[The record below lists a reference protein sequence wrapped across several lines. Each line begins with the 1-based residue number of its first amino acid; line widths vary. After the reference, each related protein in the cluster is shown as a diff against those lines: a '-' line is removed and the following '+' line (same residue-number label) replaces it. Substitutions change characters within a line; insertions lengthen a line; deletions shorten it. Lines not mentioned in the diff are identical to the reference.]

1 MNDAFKPQTAT
12 LNLMGSLAIA
22 LELFYATPTTSE
34 DYRCVTRGRVCVFV
48 FALFYGLLLLT
59 RPYKPLSLS
68 LSMKVMRTP
77 QGQGKRRSFVN
88 KEVKMLALNCLNPAL
103 AFSLLE
109 KLTRSIILTSGAP
122 DLGEIHLE
130 QRTRKSSLTSFL
142 FLRRQEHSRPWTRL
156 HLSLARSLRFA

>member
-34 DYRCVTRGRVCVFV
+34 DYRCVTRVYFILSLP
-48 FALFYGLLLLT
+48 LFCGLLLLT
-59 RPYKPLSLS
+59 RVYQSPSLS
-68 LSMKVMRTP
+68 LSMKVMRTQ

-88 KEVKMLALNCLNPAL
+88 KQVKMLALNCLNPAL

-109 KLTRSIILTSGAP
+109 KLTRSIILTSGTP

-130 QRTRKSSLTSFL
+130 QRTRLKTHFL
-142 FLRRQEHSRPWTRL
+142 
-156 HLSLARSLRFA
+156 